1 MPTTNLKKRL
11 ANGSI
16 QVYLDGFCF
25 CGPKQSAFIA
35 YNESSGTPFNGFE
48 NTLNEF
54 FSATPAVLLF
64 DAPATHVPNTL
75 FDPSLLSTYY
85 AFYEKLPK
93 NTKLNASKDSLGLVH
108 TVFPEHQKYLAP
120 IKKNYPNATV
130 HHFQQLLYDC
140 LYEHSKQDFKKN
152 IYLHLQKNHFELYI
166 FHGNALVLSNRFPH
180 DGVETFMYYLFFV
193 IETLG
198 LDQEEYELN
207 FLGKFDRYKSYYE
220 GVQLFNTSCNF
231 LFTEALKEDRAEL
244 PAPFFNF

>member
-11 ANGSI
+11 SNGSI

-25 CGPKQSAFIA
+25 CSPKETTFIA
-35 YNESSGTPFNGFE
+35 IDETSGIPANSFE
-48 NTLNEF
+48 NTSKEF
-54 FSATPAVLLF
+54 FSATPAVILF
-64 DAPATHVPNTL
+64 DAPATHIPNTL
-75 FDPSLLSTYY
+75 FDANLLPTYY
-85 AFYEKLPK
+85 ALYEKLSK
-93 NTKLNASKDSLGLVH
+93 NAKLRASKDSLGLVH

-120 IKKNYPNATV
+120 INKSYPNARV

-140 LYEHSKQDFKKN
+140 LHEHSKQDFKKN
-152 IYLHLQKNHFELYI
+152 IYLHLQKDSFEIYI
-166 FHGNALVLSNRFPH
+166 FQGNALVLSNSFPH
-180 DGVETFMYYLFFV
+180 DGAETFMYYLFFV

-207 FLGKFDRYKSYYE
+207 FLGKFDRYKSYYD

-231 LFTEALKEDRAEL
+231 LFTEAINEDRPEL